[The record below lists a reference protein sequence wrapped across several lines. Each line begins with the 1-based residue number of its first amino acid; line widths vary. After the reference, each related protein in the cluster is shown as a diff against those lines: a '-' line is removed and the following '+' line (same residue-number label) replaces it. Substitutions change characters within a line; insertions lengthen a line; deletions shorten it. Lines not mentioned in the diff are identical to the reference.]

1 MVGTRRP
8 PYVLHDSGSIAARV
22 AELGAAIA
30 EDHPAGDLVLV
41 SVLKGGAVFLA
52 DLIRAIPRSLSVDFM
67 AISPFGSDGDAGGRV
82 RIVKDLDEP
91 IDGRAVV
98 VVEDIVD
105 SGLTLA
111 YLRSILL
118 ARHPVSVEVCTLL
131 DRAVRRI
138 APLDIRYVGFDCPDL
153 FVVGYGLD
161 LDQHHRNIPHVVA
174 VEDVAAAQADPTCL
188 DRFLP
193 GVPVPLAA
201 HDVPE

>member
-1 MVGTRRP
+1 MPTPRVLIPAADIQRR
-8 PYVLHDSGSIAARV
+8 VR
-22 AELGAAIA
+22 ELGSEIGR
-30 EDHPAGDLVLV
+30 ECGPGPVYLIG
-41 SVLKGGAVFLA
+41 VLKGSFIFLA
-52 DLIRAIPRSLSVDFM
+52 DLVRAIDTPVRVDFIG
-67 AISPFGSDGDAGGRV
+67 AASYGAGTESSGQV
-82 RIVKDLDEP
+82 RITKDLDASIEGCDV
-91 IDGRAVV
+91 I

-105 SGLTLA
+105 TGLTLA

-193 GVPVPLAA
+193 GAPVPLAA